1 MDKKT
6 NIYGYNST
14 FPTLLRSLMEN
25 HKKTQEEVAQFCGVQ
40 RQTIS
45 QWKNGNT
52 RPDIA
57 DLENLAEL
65 FHVSADYLLG
75 LPDRQDILKEFSDKK
90 EGFVIQWLLNDY
102 RMHEKQGGITEKSLL
117 SLLGEFFQIAG
128 YDPAC
133 PDLVFRLE
141 DDGHLQ
147 MKTYNC
153 ASPQAERNIET
164 HIKGI
169 NREYSFT
176 EFILQ
181 QLIYDIDKALHSRAQ
196 HAALVLEYARK
207 SPVEVKYITQKED
220 HDEKS

>member
-1 MDKKT
+1 
-6 NIYGYNST
+6 
-14 FPTLLRSLMEN
+14 LL
-25 HKKTQEEVAQFCGVQ
+25 
-40 RQTIS
+40 
-45 QWKNGNT
+45 
-52 RPDIA
+52 D
-57 DLENLAEL
+57 
-65 FHVSADYLLG
+65 
-75 LPDRQDILKEFSDKK
+75 
-90 EGFVIQWLLNDY
+90 DY
-102 RMHEKQGGITEKSLL
+102 RIQKDNNTSDRSLL
-117 SLLGEFFQIAG
+117 SLLGKFFRVAG

-133 PDLVFRLE
+133 PDLVFKLKY
-141 DDGHLQ
+141 DGHLQ
-147 MKTYNC
+147 MKTYNR

-207 SPVEVKYITQKED
+207 SPVKVEYITQKED